1 MHPET
6 KLMEQSV
13 FSVSGFDVNIL
24 QLILCG
30 VVVFIA
36 FFLYF
41 RFQSYKFFEADDDQL
56 NRFNLGGFKP
66 RLAFAIFIIAILFV
80 LRIINFDIN
89 LLEFNSISLTI
100 NQIAEILS
108 LFSLAVLFDWIISHV
123 VIRNRFRKRE
133 IPARNS
139 IKNEKSNELKATSL
153 VRYVVYLYIGQIL
166 LKRLDLDI
174 IIMQRM
180 IKGEL
185 FTILVTDI
193 IIAFMIILVAKVV
206 VWFIT
211 QISLF
216 RMYKNNDMDEGIQ
229 FAINQLVSYLIYV
242 FAFIFAMDRIVS
254 DMSIIYGGA
263 AALLVGVGLG
273 LQQTFND
280 FFSGLVLLFERSVTV
295 GDILEIDGQVGRVL
309 KIGLRASRIET
320 RNSVS
325 MLVPNSKL
333 VNQSV
338 INWTHSDNVVRF
350 EVQISVP
357 YGTDTIL
364 VRELLLKSLDV
375 NDEVLDKP
383 TPFVRLS
390 DFGDN
395 GLSFC
400 LFFFSTQGLWA
411 EDVRSN
417 VRFEI
422 DRLFREN
429 NINLPFSQREIR
441 IANIPVKT

>member
-1 MHPET
+1 
-6 KLMEQSV
+6 MEQSV

-66 RLAFAIFIIAILFV
+66 RLAFAICIIAILFV